1 MKKSLLTV
9 IVCLQIILV
18 FAQNKILV
26 PEEIMSNR
34 KLYPTTLS
42 NLKWQGNTGFFTWQ
56 LPNAILLGNVN
67 NNQIDTLIH
76 LRDFNVTLKSAG
88 IEEVKRLP
96 QISWLNDKTL
106 QFSIGNSYF
115 SMESDNSALNFRLT
129 ADHQLPE
136 EAANAEAAPVTGF
149 MAYTIN
155 NGLYIS
161 DGAKK
166 IVVAEDQNSGIVYG
180 QTVHRN
186 EFGISKGTF
195 WSPDGK
201 MLAFYRMDES
211 MVTQYP
217 LVDITAR
224 VAELN
229 NIRYPMAGMP
239 SHHVTVGVF
248 DVESQKTVYLKTG
261 EPEEQYL
268 TNIAWSP
275 NRQYI
280 YIAVLN
286 RDQNHLKFNQ
296 YEVSTGNF
304 IKTLFEEKNPR
315 YVEPLNPIL
324 FIPGNDQQFIWQS
337 QRDGFNH
344 LYLYDVNGN
353 LIKQLTSGKWM
364 VTGILGFDETAK
376 GIFYTSSEA
385 SAIGEHLYYIN
396 LKTGKHRQLTV
407 NNGTHRPVVRAD
419 GKYFITT
426 FSNLTTPSVTLLVD
440 VKTGKT
446 KELNRSENPLSE
458 YALGETNIFTI
469 KSADETTDLYCRL
482 IKPAN
487 FDASKKYPVFI
498 YVYGGPHAQLVT
510 DTWMSGGL
518 FLQYMAQKGYVVF
531 TLDNRG
537 SANRGFEFE
546 SIIHRNLGVAE
557 MADQMKGVD
566 YLRTLPYVD
575 VNRIGV
581 DGWSYGGFM
590 TVNLKLTYPEIFK
603 VATAGGPVCDWK
615 YYEVMYGERYMD
627 TPEQNPEGY
636 KAASLIER
644 AGQLEG
650 KLLIIHGG
658 IDNTVVW
665 QQSLDFVRACIDNK
679 KQLDYFVYPTHEHN
693 VGGIDRAHLFR
704 KISEYFDSN
713 L

>member
-1 MKKSLLTV
+1 MNKLLTTLLLA
-9 IVCLQIILV
+9 LQLSFV
-18 FAQNKILV
+18 FAQDKMLV
-26 PEEIMSNR
+26 PEEIMANR
-34 KLYPTTLS
+34 KLYPTTLI
-42 NLKWQGNTGFFTWQ
+42 NLKWQGNTGFYTWQ
-56 LPNAILLGNVN
+56 VPNAILRGHVN
-67 NNQIDTLIH
+67 NDQRDTL
-76 LRDFNVTLKSAG
+76 VTLGKFNELLTRAG
-88 IEEVKRLP
+88 KESVKRIP
-96 QISWLNDKTL
+96 YINWLDGTTM
-106 QFSIGNSYF
+106 QFSI
-115 SMESDNSALNFRLT
+115 DNDYYSINLAKSWKDGIMSIN
-129 ADHQLPE
+129 HSLPAK
-136 EAANAEAAPVTGF
+136 AANADAAPVNGYL
-149 MAYTIN
+149 AYTVE

-161 DGAKK
+161 DGSKE
-166 IVVAEDQNSGIVYG
+166 IVVAEDQNKGIVYG

-195 WSPDGK
+195 WSPAGNL
-201 MLAFYRMDES
+201 LAFYRMDES
-211 MVTQYP
+211 MVTEYP
-217 LVDITAR
+217 LVDVTAR

-229 NIRYPMAGMP
+229 NIRYPMAGMA
-239 SHHVTVGVF
+239 SHHVTVGIYNINNK
-248 DVESQKTVYLKTG
+248 QTVYLNTG
-261 EPEEQYL
+261 EPKEQYL

-275 NRQYI
+275 DQQYLF
-280 YIAVLN
+280 IAILN
-286 RDQNHLKFNQ
+286 RDQNHLKLNQ
-296 YEVSTGNF
+296 YDVNTGNY
-304 IKTLFEEKNPR
+304 IKTLFEEKNDR
-315 YVEPLNPIL
+315 YVEPLNPML
-324 FIPGNDQQFIWQS
+324 FIPGNDDQFIWQS

-344 LYLYDVNGN
+344 LYLYDISGSLV
-353 LIKQLTSGKWM
+353 KQLTSGNWM
-364 VTGILGFDETAK
+364 VNSILGYDDSAK

-385 SAIGEHLYYIN
+385 SAIGEHLYYLN
-396 LKTGKHRQLTV
+396 LKTGKHRQLT
-407 NNGTHRPVVRAD
+407 NNSGTHRPLVRTD

-426 FSNLTTPSVTLLVD
+426 YSNLTTPSVSLLVD
-440 VKTGKT
+440 VKTGNT
-446 KELNRSENPLSE
+446 KELNKSENPLTE
-458 YALGETNIFTI
+458 YSLGETNIFTI
-469 KSADETTDLYCRL
+469 KSADGTTDLFCRL

-537 SANRGFEFE
+537 SANRGFDFE

-557 MADQMKGVD
+557 MADQMKGVE
-566 YLRTLPYVD
+566 YLLTLPFVD
-575 VNRIGV
+575 TNRIGV

-590 TVNLKLTYPEIFK
+590 TVNLKLTYPNIFK

-615 YYEVMYGERYMD
+615 YYEIMYGERYMD

-636 KAASLIER
+636 KSASLIER

-665 QQSLDFVRACIDNK
+665 QQSLDFVRACIENK

-704 KISEYFDSN
+704 KISEYFDTN